1 MAGALLIFESS
12 QSGAERELLSIAIT
26 SNANLKSKAKPSH
39 HAQGNRRQSPHAHY
53 IHNTKHTADRNRF
66 THIEEK
72 LRMEPFDNI
81 IGVIGGTGLGDSI
94 SKRITGGTLIDVETP
109 FGKPSDKILVGKLG
123 NNRRIAFLNRHGNGH
138 AYPPSKVPSAANI
151 YAMKKLGVKTIISMG
166 AVGSLNENIAPGDLV
181 VVDQFIDKTYKRTN
195 SFFSEFGA
203 VHVEM
208 ADPVCS
214 RLREK
219 IIDIGKNI
227 DGNHKVHATGT
238 YVCME
243 GPSFSTRAESLMHK
257 QWGGDLIGMTAM
269 PEAKL
274 AREAQMCY
282 SLIALVSDYDCW
294 KPHAPGTDK
303 KVLLQE
309 IIANMNIACDNC
321 VNLIEAVLNSNHALN
336 GTDCICR
343 KSLELAVW
351 TNMEVIPEDQMD
363 RVRVLFE

>member
-1 MAGALLIFESS
+1 MES
-12 QSGAERELLSIAIT
+12 
-26 SNANLKSKAKPSH
+26 
-39 HAQGNRRQSPHAHY
+39 Y
-53 IHNTKHTADRNRF
+53 D
-66 THIEEK
+66 
-72 LRMEPFDNI
+72 DI
-81 IGVIGGTGLGDSI
+81 IGVIGGTGLGDSL
-94 SKRITGGTLIDVETP
+94 SKRIIDGKLIDIDTP
-109 FGKPSDKILVGKLG
+109 FGKPADKILVGKLG
-123 NNRRIAFLNRHGNGH
+123 NDRRIAFLNRHGNGH
-138 AYPPSKVPSAANI
+138 IYPPSKVPFAANI

-195 SFFSEFGA
+195 SFFNEFGA

-219 IIDIGKNI
+219 IIEIGTHI
-227 DGNHKVHATGT
+227 DGGHKVHSTGT

-282 SLIALVSDYDCW
+282 ALIALVSDYDCW
-294 KPHAPGTDK
+294 KPHAPGADK

-309 IIANMNIACDNC
+309 IIANMSIACDNC
-321 VNLIEAVLNSNHALN
+321 VSLIEAVLNSNHALN
-336 GTDCICR
+336 GKDCICR

-351 TNMEVIPEDQMD
+351 TDKDVIPEDQMEK
-363 RVRVLFE
+363 VKVLFE